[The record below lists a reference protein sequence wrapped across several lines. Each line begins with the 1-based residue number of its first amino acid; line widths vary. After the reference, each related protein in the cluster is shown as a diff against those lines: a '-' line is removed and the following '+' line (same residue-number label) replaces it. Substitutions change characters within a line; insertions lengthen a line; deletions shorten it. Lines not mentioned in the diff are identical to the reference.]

1 MNNGSSQN
9 NKSTYNIPWN
19 IFVLL
24 LSIGWLLYNLLSGK
38 ELIYYEFTEDY
49 VIFVVG
55 CLILSIRVVLSII
68 GWAKGEHRKQ
78 IEKDVENSLYYVS
91 GTPTTGYTVRREDNT
106 WFTTLFYIV
115 LVCAVCYIFAP
126 FFLIGIS
133 IIRLVR
139 IIIEI
144 VRINQSNKD
153 GVPRETIKTKRN
165 ASPENKQNSNP
176 YSINTENN
184 PKDPSFN
191 IITQDEVRQLR
202 SNEGILFSF
211 KFNDGKMRQCKKLG
225 HVISDIDGGGKGC
238 FVVVR
243 ALAKEPGI
251 SNIKPYVFMLGA
263 KQETFATIMATEA
276 ERERAINILE
286 ESIYSKHNSFNLL
299 SKDEGNKVI
308 NAREGDTISFKWA
321 DGFAHKSI
329 IKSIIFIDQ
338 DYGDKIFYSIMTT
351 DRVSGNPGPN
361 STVIMLNTGISHCY
375 TVEYTK
381 GEMLNAVQDSYDE
394 MEKGK
399 TADKILD
406 DNYNGPLYFHDPKGN
421 LTMEKVALVPM
432 DKRVFAFLRVT
443 ACDYSND
450 LIGLTAIYEITSD
463 GNVTI
468 VTDQSTLDNLKKQIA
483 EDA

>member
-1 MNNGSSQN
+1 MVNKSAPN

-68 GWAKGEHRKQ
+68 GWARGEHKKQ
-78 IEKDVENSLYYVS
+78 AEKDVANAQYYIS
-91 GTPTTGYTVRREDNT
+91 GTPTSGYTIRREDNT

-115 LVCAVCYIFAP
+115 LVCAFCYIFAP
-126 FFLIGIS
+126 FFLIGVS
-133 IIRLVR
+133 IVRLVR

-144 VRINQSNKD
+144 VRLNKSNKD
-153 GVPRETIKTKRN
+153 EIPHDTIKTKRN
-165 ASPENKQNSNP
+165 SASTNTQNNNP
-176 YSINTENN
+176 YSTNSQNN
-184 PKDPSFN
+184 PKDHSFN
-191 IITQDEVRQLR
+191 IITEEEARQLR
-202 SNEGILFSF
+202 LNESTIFSF
-211 KFNDGKMRQCKKLG
+211 KFNDGKMRKCKKIG

-238 FVVVR
+238 FVIAR
-243 ALAKEPGI
+243 ALEKEPGI
-251 SNIKPYVFMLGA
+251 SNIKPYVFMLGL
-263 KQETFATIMATEA
+263 KQGTYATFIATEA

-286 ESIYSKHNSFNLL
+286 ESIYSKHNSFYLL
-299 SKDEGNKVI
+299 SKDEEKKVI
-308 NAREGDTISFKWA
+308 DSREGDTISFKWS
-321 DGFAHKSI
+321 DGFSHKSI

-338 DYGDKIFYSIMTT
+338 DYGDKIFYSVTT
-351 DRVSGNPGPN
+351 NDRVSGNPGPN

-375 TVEYTK
+375 TVEYKK
-381 GEMLNAVQDSYDE
+381 GEMLNAVKASYDKIE
-394 MEKGK
+394 MEK

-421 LTMEKVALVPM
+421 ITMEKVALVPM
-432 DKRVFAFLRVT
+432 DKRVFALLQVT

-450 LIGLTAIYEITSD
+450 LIGLTAIYEITAD
-463 GNVTI
+463 GNVSI
-468 VTDQSTLDNLKKQIA
+468 VTDQSTLDNLKKQISEGA
-483 EDA
+483 